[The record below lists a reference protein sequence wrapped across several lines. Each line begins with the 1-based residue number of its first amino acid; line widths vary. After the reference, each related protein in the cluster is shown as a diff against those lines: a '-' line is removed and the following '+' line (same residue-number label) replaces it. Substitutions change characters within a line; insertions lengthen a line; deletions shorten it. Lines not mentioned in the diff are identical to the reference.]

1 MIETTFIYLFP
12 NITESKK
19 QQAKICTWFFR
30 TGPLNKFTLQWRFW
44 CLCNIRQLPSVQK
57 PISWSKRQQHF
68 LFPQESVTIKAREH
82 VGVDDGE
89 WELTRKSCNAIEN
102 SLLEGVAGS
111 VDLLTFWERLSLAG
125 LYKLG
130 LLITKTNTRSKG
142 KNKVIKSR
150 STIVVD
156 HSLVTESVYFFT
168 SPFVQIKSLND
179 HEGNLAIV
187 YQSERLASADV
198 RGLKIANELVTTVYS
213 WLSPEIPLLTCSVQS
228 RCVLRKDTVLKS
240 VVRGDILVCAC
251 DLKNSEVF
259 SYHWQDQTHIS
270 SRHGMLIHI
279 LCEPIM
285 LLGNISS

>member
-1 MIETTFIYLFP
+1 MKQPLSIYF
-12 NITESKK
+12 
-19 QQAKICTWFFR
+19 
-30 TGPLNKFTLQWRFW
+30 
-44 CLCNIRQLPSVQK
+44 
-57 PISWSKRQQHF
+57 PISQKVRNNRLKSAHGSSELDLWINS
-68 LFPQESVTIKAREH
+68 LFNEGSDVYVTSGNCPAFRNQFPDQRGNNISCSPQESVTIKAREY

-111 VDLLTFWERLSLAG
+111 VDLLTFCERLSLAG

-142 KNKVIKSR
+142 ENKVIKSR

-156 HSLVTESVYFFT
+156 HSLVTGSVYFFT

-198 RGLKIANELVTTVYS
+198 RGLKIANELVTTVHS
-213 WLSPEIPLLTCSVQS
+213 WLSPEIPLLTFSVQS

-251 DLKNSEVF
+251 HLQNSEVF